1 MRRALKLAVVVGG
14 IGALAW
20 GMRKRFR
27 IAIGR
32 GEAADPDFHIIDP
45 VSESTTDEM
54 PAEEISDDVG
64 EDDGSQTS
72 SDDDPLPPSGVSN
85 GGS

>member
-1 MRRALKLAVVVGG
+1 MRRGLKLAVVVGG

-32 GEAADPDFHIIDP
+32 GEDADPDFHIIDP
-45 VSESTTDEM
+45 VSDSPADELPAEEM
-54 PAEEISDDVG
+54 PADAG
-64 EDDGSQTS
+64 EDGDSQTS
-72 SDDDPLPPSGVSN
+72 SDDEPHPPSGASN
-85 GGS
+85 GAS